1 MKLEGILI
9 YSGAAIIILWGIAH
23 VAPTRSVVEGVGP
36 IATDSKR
43 LITMTWVAEGL
54 MLCFVG
60 ALVLLVTLVG
70 KGDAPSSV
78 IVVRACA
85 AMLLVTAVWT
95 GITAARTPVLPMKLC
110 PLVKA
115 TVAVVFLL
123 ASVL

>member
-1 MKLEGILI
+1 
-9 YSGAAIIILWGIAH
+9 
-23 VAPTRSVVEGVGP
+23 
-36 IATDSKR
+36 
-43 LITMTWVAEGL
+43 
-54 MLCFVG
+54 
-60 ALVLLVTLVG
+60 
-70 KGDAPSSV
+70 V